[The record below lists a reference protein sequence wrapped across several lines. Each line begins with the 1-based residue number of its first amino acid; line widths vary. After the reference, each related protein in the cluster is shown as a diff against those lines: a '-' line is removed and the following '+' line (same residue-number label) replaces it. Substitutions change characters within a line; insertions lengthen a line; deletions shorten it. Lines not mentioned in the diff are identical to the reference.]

1 MSPVCPYCKGAIA
14 PELARFGGRC
24 PHCMLEV
31 PGEDAPTD
39 PGALLRA
46 KQELEARERAKVAA
60 KKKQQRL
67 LLGAVGG
74 AVALLLVGVLAWRS
88 YEARTYTVGE
98 YFQFPM
104 EEIAAAP
111 PVEEPAATAEPVPG
125 SKGSGAKPP
134 KSGSNGAVTAS
145 TGGVKAVGATAV
157 ASTEA
162 PPPVPSTVGLPGTIT
177 LGGSTIDVSRPDLVL
192 SDQDQITEMARMVM
206 SRSAPQLQAC
216 YQQRLK
222 QVPDLAGVWD
232 VSFIIQTS
240 GATSDVKVAG
250 TSRKDPE
257 LESCMARAVGGWK
270 FTRIARALPV
280 SRPYRFRSA
289 GG

>member
-46 KQELEARERAKVAA
+46 KQELEARERAQLAA
-60 KKKQQRL
+60 KKKQQRM
-67 LLGAVGG
+67 LLGAAGG
-74 AVALLLVGVLAWRS
+74 AVALLLLAVLAWRS

-111 PVEEPAATAEPVPG
+111 PVEEPTPTPEVSPGGKTGGTRPTKPAT
-125 SKGSGAKPP
+125 
-134 KSGSNGAVTAS
+134 NGAGTTT
-145 TGGVKAVGATAV
+145 TGGTRTVSPTAV
-157 ASTEA
+157 ASTET
-162 PPPVPSTVGLPGTIT
+162 PPPAPSTVALPGTIS

-232 VSFIIQTS
+232 VSFVIQTS
-240 GATSDVKVAG
+240 GTTSDVRVAG
-250 TSRKDPE
+250 TGRKDPE

-270 FTRIARALPV
+270 FTRIAKALPV

>member
-1 MSPVCPYCKGAIA
+1 MSPVCPYCKGSIA

-46 KQELEARERAKVAA
+46 KQELEARERAQLAA
-60 KKKQQRL
+60 KKKQQRMM
-67 LLGAVGG
+67 LGAAGG
-74 AVALLLVGVLAWRS
+74 AVALLLVGLLAWRS

-111 PVEEPAATAEPVPG
+111 PVEEPTPTPEA
-125 SKGSGAKPP
+125 GAGP
-134 KSGSNGAVTAS
+134 KAGGPKTPKAGTTGASS
-145 TGGVKAVGATAV
+145 TSSGGVKAVGAGAV

-162 PPPVPSTVGLPGTIT
+162 PPPVPSTVSLPGTIT

-232 VSFIIQTS
+232 VSFVIQTS
-240 GATSDVKVAG
+240 GTTSDVKVAG
-250 TSRKDPE
+250 TGRKDPE

-270 FTRIARALPV
+270 FTRIAKALPV